1 MNHRLASFALE
12 SERPDLALSQ
22 FMRTHGARWLHSNA
36 REREQLTRELTT
48 AMRDA
53 LRPQQAPD
61 LLQVLPNG
69 DPDRPWLQA
78 TAAVLTSLQGRGR
91 DLHLVECQRRTGPD
105 GCIAL
110 AVVDRTLTKP
120 VRKDDCVNAGF
131 AALRQEGS
139 APIVWPRI
147 YRKVCTNG
155 AILYVGDGEQHEV
168 TAETLPDA
176 VLACMSG
183 RNFDPAVERMRRAA
197 EFAVPDPALVLA
209 RARPVAPPAEIVA
222 EFRRAGDRTGWGLLN
237 AATALARAE
246 RVLPRRLAREQDAE
260 RILRA
265 VESMARPG
273 APARSLQG
281 AAGVP

>member
-1 MNHRLASFALE
+1 MNHCLASFALE
-12 SERPDLALSQ
+12 PERPALALSQ
-22 FMRTHGARWLHSNA
+22 FMRAHGERWLHSNA

-61 LLQVLPNG
+61 LLHVLPNR

-78 TAAVLTSLQGRGR
+78 TAAVLTSLRSRQ
-91 DLHLVECQRRTGPD
+91 DLHLVECQRRTGPE

-120 VRKDDCVNAGF
+120 VRKDDCVSAGF
-131 AALRQEGS
+131 AAMRQEGS
-139 APIVWPRI
+139 APMVWPRI

-155 AILYVGDGEQHEV
+155 AILYAGDGEQHEV

-176 VLACMSG
+176 VLACLSG
-183 RNFDPAVERMRRAA
+183 SNFDPAVERMRRAA
-197 EFAVPDPALVLA
+197 EFEIPDPALVLT
-209 RARPVAPPAEIVA
+209 RARPIAPPAEIIA

-246 RVLPRRLAREQDAE
+246 LVLPRRLHREQDAE